1 MMRRVL
7 RYALAALLLTTIYA
21 LECAAK
27 KSPAIPPDPKFMA
40 IQNISVL
47 PVVDARAGKK
57 ARLNMEKLQSRAVN
71 VLKKKRY
78 SASAGSFSGEI
89 GEIDEEDLQ
98 SALPAY
104 IKKLGPANA
113 RWVMVICL
121 QDVASRITFGSTGN
135 AEVSGYL
142 FDKNRGELV
151 WQGKGVGQAG
161 QGGLAGMAM
170 KGLMNSA
177 ALDSAVYNLFGGI
190 PNRPKPGK

>member
-1 MMRRVL
+1 
-7 RYALAALLLTTIYA
+7 
-21 LECAAK
+21 
-27 KSPAIPPDPKFMA
+27 
-40 IQNISVL
+40 
-47 PVVDARAGKK
+47 
-57 ARLNMEKLQSRAVN
+57 MEKLQSRAVN